1 VAIGM
6 ISAAATAVQLGM
18 LPAEDME
25 HIQNIIRL
33 YGLPEKFGQLAPEA
47 IIESMYHD
55 KKAVGGKIKYILPE
69 VIGRVKI
76 IPNIDRDILLGVLSE
91 QV

>member
-1 VAIGM
+1 
-6 ISAAATAVQLGM
+6 
-18 LPAEDME
+18 
-25 HIQNIIRL
+25 L

-55 KKAVGGKIKYILPE
+55 KKAVAGKIKYVLPE

-76 IPNIDRDILLGVLSE
+76 VSDISHDILQNVLSK